1 MTKPTIK
8 LQDLQAR
15 IGHRAKSAP
24 AHRFWGLHVHIKKH
38 ETLNAAY
45 LEAKRNK
52 GAPGSDG
59 LTFKQIEMTGRNAF
73 VTEIAAALHLGVYR
87 TQPYR
92 KQEIPKG
99 NGKTRTISIPTT
111 RDRVVQGALKLILEP
126 IFEADFSPNSFGARP
141 GRNAHQAIDRAR
153 QALRHRQHRVV
164 DLDLAAFFDNI
175 KHDVLLARLARR
187 IQDRD
192 VLAMLKQFLKSA
204 GKRGIPQGSPLS
216 PLLANV
222 ALSDLDHPLDR
233 GAEVITY
240 VRYLDDMVVLAQ
252 NSPKGRLWA
261 DRALDRIRREAMA
274 IGVDVNKEKTKV
286 VTITNPQAS
295 FAFLGFDFR
304 WERSK
309 RSGTWYPHTT
319 PRAKKVHELQAK
331 IRETLDHRRHLTVTD
346 AVAVLNPILRGWVNF
361 FRVGNSAPAFAKIKE
376 YVGMRVRR
384 FAARQRQR
392 KGFGWKR
399 WSTEVLYQQWGLF
412 DDYNVLYYSL
422 AKVAS
427 PSNRPITPM

>member
-24 AHRFWGLHVHIKKH
+24 AHRFWGLHVHIKKQ

-45 LEAKRNK
+45 LEAKHNK

-59 LTFKQIEMTGRNAF
+59 LTFKQIELTGRNAF
-73 VTEIAAALHLGVYR
+73 VTEIAAALDLGAYNP
-87 TQPYR
+87 QPYR

-99 NGKTRTISIPTT
+99 NGKTRTISIPTI
-111 RDRVVQGALKLILEP
+111 RDRVVHGALKLILEP

-175 KHDVLLARLARR
+175 KHDVVLARLARR
-187 IQDRD
+187 IQDRE

-204 GKRGIPQGSPLS
+204 GKCGIPQGSPLS

-222 ALSDLDHPLDR
+222 ALSDLDHALDR

-240 VRYLDDMVVLAQ
+240 VRYLDDMVVLAR

-261 DRALDRIRREAMA
+261 DRALERIRREAMA
-274 IGVDVNKEKTKV
+274 IGVDVNEEKTKV
-286 VTITNPQAS
+286 VTITDPQAS

-309 RSGTWYPHTT
+309 RSRTWYPHTT

-412 DDYNVLYYSL
+412 DDYKVLYYGL